1 MLIRVSVDELDV
13 LSLSLGQE
21 ADLYLDALSTTD
33 LTAAVTKIDPEGE
46 NSGGNTKYAV
56 TLALDRQ
63 PQLYPGMNGTV
74 CFPRSEGQAVLT
86 VPLAALTEEGNRTV
100 VFTAYDEEK
109 DELLSPVTVQTG
121 VSDGTYVEILSGL
134 DPGDTYYYRYAD
146 SISYITE

>member
-1 MLIRVSVDELDV
+1 
-13 LSLSLGQE
+13 
-21 ADLYLDALSTTD
+21 
-33 LTAAVTKIDPEGE
+33 
-46 NSGGNTKYAV
+46 
-56 TLALDRQ
+56 
-63 PQLYPGMNGTV
+63 MNGTV